1 MILMLQPK
9 SKILAALIC
18 GCLVAGTANAATT
31 YFASDFNSYPDS
43 ATVVT
48 GALNNL
54 SAYGLP
60 TQFGMIRDDG
70 SGGKALN
77 IYGGEP
83 HNGSN
88 SGAFGNLATRI
99 AAGETVLRM
108 TGFYRTTPAYDN
120 TPWNQTGEIQLQN
133 TVGFFP
139 YNSITVSASTPNWT
153 PFTLDLDLTGLDPA
167 QLGQVQANFYLPGT
181 NPGQLQ
187 VDGLI
192 IQTTQA
198 VPEPSVVALG
208 GVALAGLA
216 ALTRFRRK

>member
-1 MILMLQPK
+1 MIHLFQTKM
-9 SKILAALIC
+9 KILGAIVC
-18 GCLVAGTANAATT
+18 GSFVAGTANAATT
-31 YFASDFNSYPDS
+31 YFASDFNSYADS

-77 IYGGEP
+77 IYGGDP

-108 TGFYRTTPAYDN
+108 TGVYRTTPAYDGV
-120 TPWNQTGEIQLQN
+120 PWNQTGQIQLQN

-139 YNSITVSASTPNWT
+139 YNSITVSAATPSWT
-153 PFTLDLDLTGLDPA
+153 PFTLDLDLSGLDPS
-167 QLGQVQANFYLPGT
+167 QLGQVQANFYLPGN

-187 VDGLI
+187 VDDLI
-192 IQTTQA
+192 IQTTQP
-198 VPEPSVVALG
+198 VPEPATFVLVA
-208 GVALAGLA
+208 VAGLA
-216 ALTRFRRK
+216 GLTRFRRK